1 MSASGTVSRTR
12 NVLANWGGYVF
23 AAGVNFLLSPF
34 VVHSLGNSAYG
45 IWSLLVSLVGY
56 LGLLDLGVRAA
67 VTRYVARF
75 HAEQNHA
82 EATRI
87 VSSALL
93 IFVLMGLLVTFVA
106 GGLAFFVADLF
117 EIPAELVSSAQIVL
131 ALGGASMAVS
141 LVDGV
146 WGGIV
151 IGRQRFDL
159 SNLAESAIGIVRAV
173 AIVVA
178 LKTGHGLVALGFIQ
192 LGVAGLRGLAS
203 YILSRRLYPEL
214 RASLSECRRSHL
226 RMIFYFSSSVL
237 LLQAS
242 GMLILFSDSIVIGA
256 LLPIS
261 MVTFFAIAAN
271 LTEYARAPIS
281 GISNTLTPAASALEA
296 GDEGDEL
303 KRVLLTGARI
313 ATLIALPIILTF
325 MLRGHSFIGLWM
337 GEEYAE
343 PSGDV
348 LWILSLALW
357 FAVGY
362 QIVVA
367 TMIGISKHKGIVPAF
382 IVEAIC
388 NLSLSLVWVQSFGI
402 IGVAWG
408 TTVPRLIAATVFCP
422 WYVQRVLGIPF
433 SRFWLTVWIRP
444 AVAMVPFALGSWF
457 IEERWPADNLFLYFA
472 QVAAVLPL
480 AALGTWVVS
489 LTPAEKSRLVLPGS
503 FRRLVS
509 RRAG

>member
-1 MSASGTVSRTR
+1 MSASGTISRTR

-34 VVHSLGNSAYG
+34 VVHSLGDSAYG
-45 IWSLLVSLVGY
+45 IWILLGTLVGY
-56 LGLLDLGVRAA
+56 LGLLDLGVRVA

-75 HAEQNHA
+75 HAQQDHA

-87 VSSALL
+87 VSSALVTFG
-93 IFVLMGLLVTFVA
+93 IMGLLATFIA

-117 EIPAELVSSAQIVL
+117 EIPAELVSAGQIVL
-131 ALGGASMAVS
+131 VLGGASMAVS
-141 LVDGV
+141 LVGGV
-146 WGGIV
+146 YGGIV
-151 IGRQRFDL
+151 TGLQRFDL
-159 SNLAESAIGIVRAV
+159 SNLAEIAIGVVRAL

-192 LGVAGLRGLAS
+192 LGVSGLRGLAS

-214 RASLSECRRSHL
+214 RASVYECRRSHL
-226 RMIFYFSSSVL
+226 MMVFSFSSSVL

-242 GMLILFSDSIVIGA
+242 GMLILFSDSIVIGVS
-256 LLPIS
+256 LPIG

-281 GISNTLTPAASALEA
+281 GISQTLTPSASVLEA
-296 GDEGDEL
+296 DDEGDEL
-303 KRVLLTGARI
+303 KRVLLIGARI

-337 GEEYAE
+337 GEEYAG

-367 TMIGISKHKGIVPAF
+367 TMMGISKHNGLVPAF
-382 IVEAIC
+382 IIEAIC
-388 NLSLSLVWVQSFGI
+388 NIALSLVWIQSFGI

-408 TTVPRLIAATVFCP
+408 TTAPRLIAATVFCP

-433 SRFWLTVWIRP
+433 SRFWFTVWIRP

-457 IEERWPADNLFLYFA
+457 IEEHWPADNLFLYFA

-480 AALGTWVVS
+480 AALGTWAVS
-489 LTPAEKSRLVLPGS
+489 LTPAEKSRLVPPGS
-503 FRRLVS
+503 FGRLVS